1 MKKENNIN
9 NLVNKQ
15 MKLIEKQESKLL
27 KEPKDNYIKSKISP
41 IKEKVKNKIPDKL
54 LSTLEVAFQKGFK
67 TVFDKGVGIIEKTYN
82 KEEINMEYDINSY
95 AVNKYPTKKN
105 LKKID
110 KTASKKTIINKSITI
125 LEGSGLGALGIGLPD
140 IPLYI
145 AVILKSIYEIS
156 LSYGFNYSS
165 ENERAYILTLISSAV
180 TKGEERLYYFNK
192 LDIMSNEI
200 DNDKPCN
207 YDIEEILVDTSSK
220 ISNYMLTS
228 KFIQGLPIVGI
239 VGGVTNFIV
248 LQDITAIAK
257 LKYKKRYLKKLY
269 KWWCLEHTFFLNIIS
284 NKKI

>member
-27 KEPKDNYIKSKISP
+27 KDPKDNYIKSKISP
-41 IKEKVKNKIPDKL
+41 IKEKVKNKIPNKL

-67 TVFDKGVGIIEKTYN
+67 TVFDKGAGIIEKTYN

-110 KTASKKTIINKSITI
+110 KAASKKTIINKSITI

-200 DNDKPCN
+200 DNNKPCN

-269 KWWCLEHTFFLNIIS
+269 K
-284 NKKI
+284 